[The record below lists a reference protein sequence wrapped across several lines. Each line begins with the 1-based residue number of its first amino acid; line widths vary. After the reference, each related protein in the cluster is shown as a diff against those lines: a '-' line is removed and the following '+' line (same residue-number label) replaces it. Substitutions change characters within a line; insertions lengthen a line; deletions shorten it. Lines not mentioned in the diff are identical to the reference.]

1 MISPNFRS
9 VSLHSGSEQDN
20 REDDT
25 MAKHTEAGDGRLFR
39 NNVRDTASTAGKHVA
54 DREPKLDTSKDAPV
68 DYTGKHRAS

>member
-1 MISPNFRS
+1 
-9 VSLHSGSEQDN
+9 
-20 REDDT
+20 